1 MTRTLSR
8 PEKIAWARL
17 ARTPRIGPL
26 TFHRLIA
33 KYKTADAAL
42 EALPRISD
50 LAPPPAQKI
59 EIELETLEALNAR
72 LIASSEP
79 DYPPLLA
86 QLDAPPPIIAL
97 RGDAK
102 WLKRPTIAII
112 GSREASGAA
121 QMFAE
126 RIAADL
132 GEAGFTIVSGLAR
145 GLDAAA
151 HRGALNTGT
160 AAVLAGGLDHPYPP
174 QNLKLHD
181 AICERGVVVSEAP
194 LGMVARARDFPRRN
208 AIISGL
214 SRAVVIIEAALRS
227 GSLITARAAADQG
240 RDVMAAPGSPLDP
253 RARGSNALIKQGAT
267 LIENAADIIEALGDA
282 APPLRP
288 HAIGPLFD
296 EREMIAAPPGLP
308 KKIAAL
314 LSPTPIH
321 VNDLARLC
329 EAPMGAVAA
338 ALTEL
343 ELAGAAASLP
353 GGYAAL
359 AQAAFRGDSGL
370 SQPPES

>member
-1 MTRTLSR
+1 MSRTLSR
-8 PEKIAWARL
+8 PERIAWARL

-26 TFHRLIA
+26 TFTQLIA
-33 KYKTADAAL
+33 RFRTASAAL
-42 EALPRISD
+42 EALPRVSK
-50 LAPPPAQKI
+50 LTPPPADRI
-59 EIELETLEALNAR
+59 EAELGDAEAFGAR
-72 LIASSEP
+72 LIASCEP

-86 QLDAPPPIIAL
+86 QLDAPPPLLAV

-102 WLKRPTIAII
+102 WLKRPTVAIV
-112 GSREASGAA
+112 GSREGSGAA
-121 QMFAE
+121 LMFAE
-126 RIAADL
+126 RLAADL

-145 GLDAAA
+145 GVDAAA
-151 HRGALNTGT
+151 HKGALATGT

-181 AICERGVVVSEAP
+181 AICERGAVVSEAP
-194 LGMVARARDFPRRN
+194 LGTVARARDFPRRN
-208 AIISGL
+208 SIISGL

-267 LIENAADIIEALGDA
+267 LIESADDVIAALGDG

-288 HAIGPLFD
+288 NAIGSLFD
-296 EREMIAAPPGLP
+296 DRSEPPPPGLP
-308 KKIAAL
+308 GKIAAL

-321 VNDLARLC
+321 VNDLARLL
-329 EAPMGAVAA
+329 EAPAGVVAA

-343 ELAGAAASLP
+343 ELDGQAASLP
-353 GGYAAL
+353 GGYAASSG
-359 AQAAFRGDSGL
+359 AAF
-370 SQPPES
+370 P

>member
-8 PEKIAWARL
+8 PERLAWARL

-33 KYKTADAAL
+33 RFRTPSAAL
-42 EALPRISD
+42 EALPRVSN
-50 LAPPPAQKI
+50 LEPPPLERI
-59 EIELETLEALNAR
+59 EAELDGVEALGAR
-72 LIASSEP
+72 LLASCEP

-86 QLDAPPPIIAL
+86 QLDAPPPLLAV
-97 RGDAK
+97 RGDASLLRK
-102 WLKRPTIAII
+102 PTIAIV
-112 GSREASGAA
+112 GSREASAGALL
-121 QMFAE
+121 FAE
-126 RIAADL
+126 RLAADL
-132 GEAGFTIVSGLAR
+132 GAAGFTIVSGLAR
-145 GLDAAA
+145 GLDASA
-151 HRGALNTGT
+151 HKGSLATGT

-174 QNLKLHD
+174 QNLKLHE
-181 AICERGVVVSEAP
+181 AICARGVVVSEAP
-194 LGMVARARDFPRRN
+194 FGAVPRARDFPRRN
-208 AIISGL
+208 SIISGL

-240 RDVMAAPGSPLDP
+240 RDVMAVPGSPLDP

-267 LIENAADIIEALGDA
+267 LIESAEDVIAALGDG

-288 HAIGPLFD
+288 LSAGPLFD
-296 EREMIAAPPGLP
+296 GENDPPPPGLP

-321 VNDLARLC
+321 VNDLARLTD
-329 EAPMGAVAA
+329 APMSAVAA

-343 ELAGAAASLP
+343 EMDGLAASLP

-359 AQAAFRGDSGL
+359 GRHAFSSD
-370 SQPPES
+370 

>member
-1 MTRTLSR
+1 MSRTLSR
-8 PEKIAWARL
+8 PEKVAWARL

-26 TFHRLIA
+26 TFHGLLA
-33 KYKTADAAL
+33 KYKTPSAAL
-42 EALPRISD
+42 EALPRLSNQT
-50 LAPPPAQKI
+50 PPAADRI
-59 EIELETLEALNAR
+59 DAELDALESMNAR
-72 LIASSEP
+72 LLACSEP

-86 QLDAPPPIIAL
+86 QLDAPPPLLAV
-97 RGDAK
+97 RGDVK
-102 WLKRPTIAII
+102 WLKRPSIAIV

-126 RIAADL
+126 RLAADL

-151 HRGALNTGT
+151 HKAALKTGT
-160 AAVLAGGLDHPYPP
+160 VAVLAGGLDHPYPP
-174 QNLKLHD
+174 QNLKLHQ
-181 AICERGVVVSEAP
+181 AICEQGAVVSEAP
-194 LGMVARARDFPRRN
+194 LGSVARARDFPRRN
-208 AIISGL
+208 SIISGL

-253 RARGSNALIKQGAT
+253 RSRGSNALIKQGAT
-267 LIENAADIIEALGDA
+267 LIENAQDVIEALGDS

-296 EREMIAAPPGLP
+296 ERAPAPSGLP

-321 VNDLARLC
+321 VNDLARMT
-329 EAPMGAVAA
+329 ESSIGAVAA

-343 ELAGAAASLP
+343 ELGGQAASLP
-353 GGYAAL
+353 GGYAASSG
-359 AQAAFRGDSGL
+359 AAFL
-370 SQPPES
+370 